1 MMLSTRLMS
10 VAKRQPRF
18 LMSAKTLSSRAF
30 CPTFPCFRFE
40 ESEAAKL
47 QREDSRKLNF
57 RSNNSDESYDNDNV
71 YRLSI
76 RKVTPGTE
84 DAIKS
89 YMETV
94 ARKIRRVE
102 GLIEVEVLV
111 TAGEAE
117 TYNVLTHWKNQ
128 ESLDNWVDSDVCHG
142 VRTDLDEMLEEPVSV
157 RTFRNFVEPTFTL

>member
-1 MMLSTRLMS
+1 MFANRLIS
-10 VAKRQPRF
+10 IAKRQPRF
-18 LMSAKTLSSRAF
+18 LVSTKTLSSRAF

-40 ESEAAKL
+40 ETEAAKL

-57 RSNNSDESYDNDNV
+57 TSNSDESYDNDNV

-89 YMETV
+89 YMENV

-102 GLIEVEVLV
+102 GLIEVEVL
-111 TAGEAE
+111 G
-117 TYNVLTHWKNQ
+117 L
-128 ESLDNWVDSDVCHG
+128 
-142 VRTDLDEMLEEPVSV
+142 
-157 RTFRNFVEPTFTL
+157 F